1 MKHKKIILI
10 TLILLWMVIIFIFS
24 SQVSDK
30 SSNISGDT
38 IRIILNKLQLT
49 QNMNEQQINEMVENL
64 QTPMRK
70 IAHFSIYTVGGVL
83 VMVFFSKLN
92 VTSKKKIIYSLV
104 FCAIYAV
111 LDELH
116 QYFVPGRSCE
126 IRDVLIDSTGSLL
139 GILVSY
145 YIIKIFQKKQKI

>member
-30 SSNISGDT
+30 SSNISGNT

-92 VTSKKKIIYSLV
+92 ITSKKKIIYSLV

-139 GILVSY
+139 GILVSH

>member
-30 SSNISGDT
+30 SSNISGNT

-92 VTSKKKIIYSLV
+92 ITSKKKIIYSLV

>member
-30 SSNISGDT
+30 SSNISGNT

-92 VTSKKKIIYSLV
+92 ITSKKKIIYSLV

-116 QYFVPGRSCE
+116 QYFV
-126 IRDVLIDSTGSLL
+126 LIYL
-139 GILVSY
+139 
-145 YIIKIFQKKQKI
+145 

>member
-1 MKHKKIILI
+1 MKHKKIILM

-30 SSNISGDT
+30 SSNISGNT

-92 VTSKKKIIYSLV
+92 ITSKKKIIYSLV

>member
-30 SSNISGDT
+30 SSNISGNT

-92 VTSKKKIIYSLV
+92 ITSKKKIIYSLV

-126 IRDVLIDSTGSLL
+126 IRYVLIDSTGSLL

>member
-30 SSNISGDT
+30 SSNISGNT
-38 IRIILNKLQLT
+38 IRIILNKLLLT

-92 VTSKKKIIYSLV
+92 ITSKKKIIYSLV